1 MNFGNEFS
9 HPETVQS
16 NKVMRR
22 EGVEMSF
29 EYLLEEGRSSSQ
41 EKRREALILAG
52 DEQFLH
58 NRAAG

>member
-29 EYLLEEGRSSSQ
+29 EYLLEEGMELFSRE
-41 EKRREALILAG
+41 EK
-52 DEQFLH
+52 H
-58 NRAAG
+58 